1 MLYAANCIEV
11 EMDTMFKTPS
21 RVRRILV
28 VEDDPDF
35 AFLISIILRDAG
47 YLVET
52 AGDAEEAFA
61 EICHGAPDL
70 ITLDLHMPRKSGAH
84 FYIEMKSN
92 PQYRNIPVIVVTGLR
107 ESAEADTVIRSFLAA
122 EGRPAP
128 EAYFDKPFN
137 RQELVKTVRY
147 CLRCSDKTAGTRESQ
162 Q

>member
-11 EMDTMFKTPS
+11 EMSAVSKTPS

-47 YLVET
+47 YSVKT

-61 EICHGAPDL
+61 EICHGASPDL

-84 FYIEMKSN
+84 FYVETKSN
-92 PQYRNIPVIVVTGLR
+92 PQYRNIPVIVITGLR
-107 ESAEADTVIRSFLAA
+107 ESTEADTVIRSFLAA

-128 EAYFDKPFN
+128 EAYFDKPFD
-137 RQELVKTVRY
+137 RHELVRAVIRS
-147 CLRCSDKTAGTRESQ
+147 LGRISDAGAPRI
-162 Q
+162 